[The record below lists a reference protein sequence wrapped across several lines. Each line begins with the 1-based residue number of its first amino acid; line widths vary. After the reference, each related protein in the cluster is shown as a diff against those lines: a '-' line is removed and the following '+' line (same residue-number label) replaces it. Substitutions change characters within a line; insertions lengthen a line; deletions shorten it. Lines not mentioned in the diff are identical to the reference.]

1 MFGIVGIVL
10 GKPITG
16 LLATSDLFAAI
27 IGLALQRMIAD
38 IFSGLALTVERPFT
52 IGDWLEIGSGL
63 AGKIIEANWVRRDPV
78 VAPGARWRCR
88 SVRVRESGRDFPT
101 LRSAAPSLA
110 SPEFTAFRQA
120 IGG

>member
-1 MFGIVGIVL
+1 MTRFPFAKRKSPFRERGADGSNPPPSSGESDANLTCRRIGADGSRFNHRLSGVAHQ
-10 GKPITG
+10 PITG

-63 AGKIIEANWVRRDPV
+63 AGKIIEAN
-78 VAPGARWRCR
+78 
-88 SVRVRESGRDFPT
+88 
-101 LRSAAPSLA
+101 
-110 SPEFTAFRQA
+110 
-120 IGG
+120 

>member
-1 MFGIVGIVL
+1 
-10 GKPITG
+10 
-16 LLATSDLFAAI
+16 
-27 IGLALQRMIAD
+27 MIAD

-88 SVRVRESGRDFPT
+88 SVLEFIYK
-101 LRSAAPSLA
+101 A
-110 SPEFTAFRQA
+110 SII
-120 IGG
+120 IGQPVLLQN